1 MIDGRLV
8 LDEGRITTV
17 DERAVSD
24 RVEVLARDEV
34 RRAGLTIEN
43 RWRLRPGPGLDCPDP
58 DWCRH
63 VDPPRV
69 RHDVMRERRP
79 RRARLGYGRG
89 RDSLGGAARD
99 CRTA

>member
-1 MIDGRLV
+1 MCPRCGGELQLV
-8 LDEGRITTV
+8 RRFTRWG
-17 DERAVSD
+17 RAV
-24 RVEVLARDEV
+24 LILMCRDCQY
-34 RRAGLTIEN
+34 AKHDANTQPS
-43 RWRLRPGPGLDCPDP
+43 RLECPDP